1 MNLITFGFTMR
12 QNDVMP
18 VFRKLVIVFVFC
30 LSTFAYTATY
40 TVVAVP
46 DKKAVEIE
54 VKLDRGNSKEFRMPA
69 WAPGDYRLI
78 QFGKYVKNIE
88 FRLGESLV
96 SFEKGSDPNHWKLSS
111 PADTVTYTID
121 AVPAGPFTDNL
132 RVRNDELFFQGPA
145 IFGWFL
151 GHDKEKHTLR
161 VKKMSQLDAKVAL
174 RPLETSDEEHFI
186 YSANDYDDLLDA
198 PFVMGRLKTS
208 SFIVGNKEH
217 ILVAYGRN
225 NQVVLDSFT
234 EVCKKVAEQC
244 LLLFGEIPSE
254 RYYYFFDFGG
264 PGGGLEHANSSR
276 MGIWPG
282 ADGHHAAG
290 LIAHEYF
297 HLYNVKRI
305 RPRQLGP
312 FDYTQSV
319 PIKTLWWLEGV
330 TDYYADVLLYRSGLI
345 TQTEFWRSLAQTIR
359 AIRNNPARLRVSP
372 EESSLRVWESNTSS
386 GYGIDYYDTGKI
398 IGMCF
403 DLLIRIE
410 SKNERSLDDILVALY
425 NECKGNKPGYDEG
438 RIRELLIQF
447 GGVELGK
454 LYDSIVLSPAEM
466 PIEELLSKVGLQ
478 LRNNNIIPTDLER
491 PLPIVARAWPS
502 MVPLR

>member
-1 MNLITFGFTMR
+1 MR
-12 QNDVMP
+12 QNNNM
-18 VFRKLVIVFVFC
+18 RVIRQFVFTFIFG
-30 LSTFAYTATY
+30 LSVTANTAIY
-40 TVVAVP
+40 TVTPLP
-46 DKKAVEIE
+46 DTKAVEVE
-54 VKLDRGNSKEFRMPA
+54 VRLDKGSSKEFRMPA

-78 QFGKYVKNIE
+78 HFGKYVKNIR
-88 FRLGESLV
+88 FRSGETPIQ
-96 SFEKGSDPNHWKLSS
+96 FEKGNDPNHWKLSS
-111 PADTVTYTID
+111 DADTVTYVVD
-121 AVPAGPFTDNL
+121 AIPAGPFTDNL

-145 IFGWFL
+145 VFGWFI

-161 VKKMSQLDAKVAL
+161 VKKIPLLDAKVAL
-174 RPLETSDEEHFI
+174 RLSDQISDEYFI
-186 YSANDYDDLLDA
+186 YNANDYDDLLDA
-198 PFVMGRLKTS
+198 PFVMGQLKTA
-208 SFIVGNKEH
+208 SFVVGNKEH

-225 NQVVLDSFT
+225 QSVVLDSFV

-254 RYYYFFDFGG
+254 RYYYLFDFGG

-282 ADGHHAAG
+282 SNGYQSAG

-305 RPRQLGP
+305 RPIQLGP

-330 TDYYADVLLYRSGLI
+330 TDYYADVLLYRSGIL
-345 TQTEFWRSLAQTIR
+345 TQTEFWRSLGQTIR
-359 AIRNNPARLRVSP
+359 TIRNNPARLRVSP
-372 EESSLRVWESNTSS
+372 EESSIRVWENNTSS

-410 SKNERSLDDILVALY
+410 SKNERSLDDVVVALY
-425 NECKGNKPGYDEG
+425 NECKGNKPGYHES

-447 GGVELGK
+447 GGAELGK
-454 LYDSIVLSPAEM
+454 LYDSIVLSPGEM
-466 PIEELLSKVGLQ
+466 PLEDLLSEIGLQ
-478 LRNNNIIPTDLER
+478 LRNNNISPLDLEGT
-491 PLPIVARAWPS
+491 LPVVARTWPA
-502 MVPLR
+502 MVPIRQ